1 MKFQEAKPSEICH
14 PIHYECDLSQ
24 ITHQNMLSHVNL
36 VAEYSQQVYMIR
48 IMKNEQKVIL
58 NGMLI

>member
-1 MKFQEAKPSEICH
+1 MSNVLDDKFHSASPLEICH

-36 VAEYSQQVYMIR
+36 IAEYSQ
-48 IMKNEQKVIL
+48 
-58 NGMLI
+58 